1 VFIMPPAR
9 CPPGDTPVTA
19 LQVKGGGTPPEVWD
33 GVLDARA
40 QVPRTQK
47 EKEKEKE
54 EEEEKKED
62 ARDRIL
68 GFCQK
73 FGAVTIL

>member
-1 VFIMPPAR
+1 MFIMPPAR
-9 CPPGDTPVTA
+9 YPPGDRPVTA
-19 LQVKGGGTPPEVWD
+19 LQVKGSGTPPEVWD
-33 GVLDARA
+33 GVLDAQA
-40 QVPRTQK
+40 PVPRTKK
-47 EKEKEKE
+47 EKAE
-54 EEEEKKED
+54 EKED

>member
-1 VFIMPPAR
+1 MPPAR
-9 CPPGDTPVTA
+9 CPPGDTAVTA
-19 LQVKGGGTPPEVWD
+19 LQVKSGGTPPEVWD

-40 QVPRTQK
+40 QVPRTK
-47 EKEKEKE
+47 KEKE
-54 EEEEKKED
+54 EEKEKD